1 MKKNIQ
7 LLVWMIVLFVIII
20 SPTVFASEKDSN
32 VEYENVYGEIVIAD
46 LNTSNNVSPY
56 KLFENPKSLEF
67 SPYGTSKPSGS
78 NVWNWNNG
86 NCNVSGNSTNTNL
99 YTNYVFTNATSL
111 RLYITK
117 NNVDLTFQIYQYN
130 AILPDK
136 HIATGTIADIKAD
149 ELGKVTRIA
158 TVSNLDTSKKY
169 YVIFIAPAY
178 FAGYIGKV

>member
-99 YTNYVFTNATSL
+99 YTN
-111 RLYITK
+111 
-117 NNVDLTFQIYQYN
+117 
-130 AILPDK
+130 
-136 HIATGTIADIKAD
+136 
-149 ELGKVTRIA
+149 
-158 TVSNLDTSKKY
+158 
-169 YVIFIAPAY
+169 
-178 FAGYIGKV
+178 